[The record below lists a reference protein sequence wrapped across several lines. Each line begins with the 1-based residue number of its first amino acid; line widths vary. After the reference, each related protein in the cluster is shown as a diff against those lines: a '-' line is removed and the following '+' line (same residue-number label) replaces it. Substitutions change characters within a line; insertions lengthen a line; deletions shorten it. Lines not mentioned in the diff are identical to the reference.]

1 MVWPSVQYPLPAM
14 MIMEEESESIT
25 KKLYAQ
31 LIPSGGGGLIAI
43 FLVFSDMHQIPFL
56 ALLFLGQL
64 MTSLLAK

>member
-1 MVWPSVQYPLPAM
+1 MVWPSVHYPLPAM

-31 LIPSGGGGLIAI
+31 LIPSGGAIAI
-43 FLVFSDMHQIPFL
+43 FLVFSDMHQMPFS

-64 MTSLLAK
+64 MTSLFAK